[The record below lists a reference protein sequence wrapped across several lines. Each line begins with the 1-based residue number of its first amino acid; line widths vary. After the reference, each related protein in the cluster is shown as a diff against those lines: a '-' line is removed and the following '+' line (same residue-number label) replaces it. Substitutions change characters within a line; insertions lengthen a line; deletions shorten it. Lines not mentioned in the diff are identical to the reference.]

1 MLWFEVSFRVG
12 FSPRST
18 HSHCDM
24 NINMLWLGWHSERP
38 MGSWL
43 VAVAHSYEVQ
53 SSTSLIVARV
63 VVPYNFIVFN
73 IVIEPHG
80 YIA

>member
-1 MLWFEVSFRVG
+1 
-12 FSPRST
+12 
-18 HSHCDM
+18 M
-24 NINMLWLGWHSERP
+24 NINMLAAWLARVTKADGF
-38 MGSWL
+38 MAWL
-43 VAVAHSYEVQ
+43 RWPTATKYKAVPPSCA
-53 SSTSLIVARV
+53 ARV